1 MEYENAEDMARA
13 LVRSH
18 ASASHIRSL
27 VMAKFGECPSTKRI
41 AAWRSHFI
49 TSDPGYKRTS
59 HNAKPIPDDFRQI
72 APTMTK
78 AQLRAHYDVHWSGT
92 IDRWLAEAGVTAR
105 KFIPR
110 ANRLSLMGRPKAAM
124 ELKRQ
129 KTDYE
134 IAADVLRRER
144 FPVNRCNEDGSYN
157 LTGKYWRV
165 GRNIYT
171 PEELIQK
178 ARRYG

>member
-1 MEYENAEDMARA
+1 MEHKDPEEMARV
-13 LVRSH
+13 LVREY
-18 ASASHIRSL
+18 ASAAFVRKL
-27 VMAKFGECPSTKRI
+27 VVDKFGKSPSMKRI
-41 AAWRSHFI
+41 AGWRSDYI
-49 TSDPGYKRTS
+49 NNDPSYKRTS
-59 HNAKPIPDDFRQI
+59 HNAKPLPDDFRQI

-78 AQLRAHYDVHWSGT
+78 RELQLHYRVHWSGT
-92 IDRWLAEAGVTAR
+92 IDRWLAEAGVQAR

-157 LTGKYWRV
+157 LNGKYWRV

-171 PEELIQK
+171 PEEMIQK
-178 ARRYG
+178 AKRYG

>member
-1 MEYENAEDMARA
+1 MEYQNAEEMARELVRKHASAAYVRA
-13 LVRSH
+13 LV
-18 ASASHIRSL
+18 AEKFIKPPSL
-27 VMAKFGECPSTKRI
+27 KRI
-41 AAWRSHFI
+41 AEWRSDFI
-49 TSDPGYKRTS
+49 NNDPTYKRSS
-59 HNAKPIPDDFRQI
+59 HNAKPLPDDFRQV

-78 AQLRAHYDVHWSGT
+78 RELQRHYGVHWCGT
-92 IDRWLAEAGVTAR
+92 IDRWLSEAGVQAR

-110 ANRLSLMGRPKAAM
+110 ANRLSMMGRPKAAV
-124 ELKRQ
+124 EIKRQ

-144 FPVNRCNEDGSYN
+144 FPVNRCNQDGSYN

-178 ARRYG
+178 AKRYG